1 MKIEK
6 KNGKT
11 EIIMKQIYMNRKKK
25 KLTKWNEKDRDTDR
39 QKKKIIRK
47 KIYTNQKL
55 RVISDVM
62 NRWSLCNEAYE
73 GSQRKVF

>member
-25 KLTKWNEKDRDTDR
+25 NLQNEMRKTETQTDR
-39 QKKKIIRK
+39 RK
-47 KIYTNQKL
+47 K
-55 RVISDVM
+55 
-62 NRWSLCNEAYE
+62 
-73 GSQRKVF
+73 